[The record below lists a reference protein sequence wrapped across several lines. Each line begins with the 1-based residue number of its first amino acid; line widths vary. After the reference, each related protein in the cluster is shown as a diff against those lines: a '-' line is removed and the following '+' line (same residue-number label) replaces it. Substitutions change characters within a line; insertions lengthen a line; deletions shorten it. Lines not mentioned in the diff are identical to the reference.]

1 MRRGED
7 LVVILIFDVPEIEV
21 EVAVVLNREM
31 LCNGIARLPWQ
42 VHVRQARIGIDINRI
57 DGTSICLQKAGKRQ

>member
-1 MRRGED
+1 M
-7 LVVILIFDVPEIEV
+7 VVLIFSVPEIEV
-21 EVAVVLNREM
+21 KIAVVLNREVF
-31 LCNGIARLPWQ
+31 CDSVARLPWQ